1 MAAKTSWHRYVTK
14 LRHCHPMY
22 TSLSSMMG
30 PVLTTSQENSLFYY
44 SICILDRN
52 FHLTFTM
59 LLHYLV
65 KFEVVILSTSLSSRT
80 GPGTSSTGG
89 HLPAR
94 ANDTKAL
101 FRTLCGR
108 PTVHIRTPL
117 TMQCMWGILQER
129 VYKNQIQD
137 VVRND
142 EVSRKESN
150 PTAIIQSRRLS
161 ILRHIARMDRASDS
175 SLAPDYCARYQAFV
189 CTCVCMDDDADA

>member
-1 MAAKTSWHRYVTK
+1 
-14 LRHCHPMY
+14 
-22 TSLSSMMG
+22 
-30 PVLTTSQENSLFYY
+30 
-44 SICILDRN
+44 
-52 FHLTFTM
+52 M

-108 PTVHIRTPL
+108 PTVQIRTPL

-161 ILRHIARMDRASDS
+161 ILRHIARMDGASDS